1 MSQIEIATVSYTLS
15 ADYLAT
21 VGADFDF
28 EAADDAVLAQL
39 NTLVPTGVV
48 VHRNGKAYADE
59 DVADEARSIDWNDL
73 LSRIDV
79 DQILADN
86 GR

>member
-21 VGADFDF
+21 VGADFDV
-28 EAADDAVLAQL
+28 EAVDDAILARL
-39 NTLVPTGVV
+39 NALVPPGVT
-48 VHRNGKAYADE
+48 VHRNGKA
-59 DVADEARSIDWNDL
+59 VADEAAADAARTIDWSEL

-79 DQILADN
+79 DQILADHA
-86 GR
+86 R